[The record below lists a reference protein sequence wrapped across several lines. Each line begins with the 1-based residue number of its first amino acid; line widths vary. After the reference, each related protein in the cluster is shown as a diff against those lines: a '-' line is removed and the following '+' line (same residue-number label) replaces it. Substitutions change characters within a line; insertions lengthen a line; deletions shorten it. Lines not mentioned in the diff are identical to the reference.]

1 MQKLINDAKN
11 VANTFDVS
19 TPKDCAVVYSVS
31 YMPNEKNKELALEYL
46 KNNSSAKILDR
57 TPCGKALID
66 LGLHGKVNEIATEI
80 TNIWKIASTRFVTNA
95 SGNVVAFVDG
105 ADERST
111 FYSVELKEILKN
123 PAITKINGIDKFVFA
138 KNFTFTRY

>member
-19 TPKDCAVVYSVS
+19 TDKNCAVVYSVS
-31 YMPNEKNKELALEYL
+31 YMPSEKNKELALAYL
-46 KNNSSAKILDR
+46 KNNKCAQILDD

-66 LGLHGKVNEIATEI
+66 LGLHGKVNEIADEI
-80 TNIWKIASTRFVTNA
+80 SNLWRIASTRFITKA
-95 SGNVVAFVDG
+95 SGNIVAFVDG

-123 PAITKINGIDKFVFA
+123 PSITKINGIDKHIFA
-138 KNFTFTRY
+138 DNFIFHRY